1 MSNTL
6 TTPPSESGLNDT
18 LRWLLQAPHCV
29 AALPSVQVWRGA
41 WQTLAGEVDDWVAL
55 ALRGGFMADR
65 IGWAFAAGY
74 QAALR
79 ALVPGVAPDAGPDVG
94 PEDILALA
102 ATEPAGNRP
111 RDIET
116 RCAETAEGWR
126 LDGHKSWITL
136 GGDCTALLVVARLA
150 ADDEKARPRLKVLR
164 VPATAA
170 GLAWPPSPPLP
181 FIPEL
186 PHSQCL
192 LEAVVVPATAMLPG
206 DGYSDYVKP
215 FRTIEDVFVNL
226 ALLAYALREARARSW
241 PQALQERLVAA
252 LCSFAALA
260 GQHPASAVMHVA
272 LAGALAVAG
281 ALYQEI
287 GVLMQ
292 QTDDAAAAR
301 WCRDAPLF
309 GVAGKARA
317 ARTVRA
323 WEQLAGAG

>member
-6 TTPPSESGLNDT
+6 TTPLSGSGLHGT
-18 LRWLLQAPHCV
+18 LRWLLQTPHYA
-29 AALPSVQVWRGA
+29 AALPSVQAWRDA
-41 WQTLAGEVDDWVAL
+41 WQTLAGEVDDSVAL

-79 ALVPGVAPDAGPDVG
+79 ALVPGVAP
-94 PEDILALA
+94 EDILALA

-116 RCAETAEGWR
+116 RCAETVEGWR

-136 GGDCTALLVVARLA
+136 GGDCTAVLVVARLA
-150 ADDEKARPRLKVLR
+150 DDDEKARPRLKVLR
-164 VPATAA
+164 VPAIAA
-170 GLAWPPSPPLP
+170 GLEWPPSPPLP

-192 LEAVVVPATAMLPG
+192 LKAVVVPAAAMLPG

-226 ALLAYALREARARSW
+226 AVLAYALREARARGW

-252 LCSFAALA
+252 LCSLAALA
-260 GQHPASAVMHVA
+260 GQHPASAATHVA

-281 ALYQEI
+281 ALYQET

-292 QTDDAAAAR
+292 RADDAAAAR